1 MGSNAMSVVYELWM
15 SIHNLFLFFF
25 QDSLFFNCTV
35 N

>member
-1 MGSNAMSVVYELWM
+1 MGSNAMSVVCELWM
-15 SIHNLFLFFF
+15 SIHFVFVFF